1 MEFEDL
7 IIFPPT
13 ENKIKK
19 RRRRAPVKLKHDNH
33 STKEKPKLKQRKITA
48 YVNPTNTS
56 GLNSTD
62 KTFESIWLHPK
73 NVLDIARGNCPF
85 NGQQCIILTQVV
97 KSQVSKVY
105 IDVEKV
111 AAVVGIMNQIAS

>member
-19 RRRRAPVKLKHDNH
+19 RRSKTAVKLKHDNH
-33 STKEKPKLKQRKITA
+33 STKEKPKLKKKKIKA
-48 YVNPTNTS
+48 DVNPTNTN
-56 GLNSTD
+56 GLDSTD
-62 KTFESIWLHPK
+62 KTFESVWLHPK
-73 NVLDIARGNCPF
+73 NVLDIASGNCPW

-105 IDVEKV
+105 IDIDKV

>member
-19 RRRRAPVKLKHDNH
+19 RRSKAPVKLKHENRC
-33 STKEKPKLKQRKITA
+33 SKEKPKLKKRKIKA
-48 YVNPTNTS
+48 EVNPTNDS

-62 KTFESIWLHPK
+62 KTFESIWLRPK
-73 NVLDIARGNCPF
+73 NVLDVARGNCPF

-105 IDVEKV
+105 IDIENV

>member
-19 RRRRAPVKLKHDNH
+19 RRSKAPVKLKHENR
-33 STKEKPKLKQRKITA
+33 SSKEKPKLKKRKIKA
-48 YVNPTNTS
+48 EVNPTNTS
-56 GLNSTD
+56 GLNSSD
-62 KTFESIWLHPK
+62 KTFELVWLHPK
-73 NVLDIARGNCPF
+73 NVLDIGRGSCPW

-105 IDVEKV
+105 IDIENV

>member
-19 RRRRAPVKLKHDNH
+19 PIKKTPVKLKYDNR
-33 STKEKPKLKQRKITA
+33 STKEKPKVKKRKIKA
-48 YVNPTNTS
+48 KVNPTNTS

-97 KSQVSKVY
+97 ECQVSKVY
-105 IDVEKV
+105 IDIEKV